1 MSILTLIRS
10 VPAGAKRFV
19 REVRK
24 EYKARQ
30 IDAARR
36 AMEREERMYLQMSEA
51 EQAQVNADTEEILRR
66 AYELGQAR
74 KAKNEARG
82 YYARRKRAERKA
94 RKIMGEDV
102 Q

>member
-30 IDAARR
+30 IDAAVR
-36 AMEREERMYLQMSEA
+36 ALEREERMYMQMSEA
-51 EQAQVNADTEEILRR
+51 ERLQLDADNAEILRR
-66 AYELGQAR
+66 SYELKQAR

-82 YYARRKRAERKA
+82 YYARRERAERKV
-94 RKIMGEDV
+94 RNIMGEDV
-102 Q
+102 